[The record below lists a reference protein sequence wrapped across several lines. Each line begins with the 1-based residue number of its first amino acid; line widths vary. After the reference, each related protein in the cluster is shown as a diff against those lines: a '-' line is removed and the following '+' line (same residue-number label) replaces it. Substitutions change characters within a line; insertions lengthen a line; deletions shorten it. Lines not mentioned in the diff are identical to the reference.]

1 MGSFWQS
8 RLIKEALSKSGVIDV
23 KTEDRSPSKPDMDS
37 VERKQ
42 HIGFALFLESHS
54 GESVLGQAV
63 RHFQPS
69 PAFSHVELI
78 MPPDRLTD
86 SAKGTEMFSMFATYI
101 YKKAGFSGS
110 FRNPGDF
117 YIHGPNGGHWR
128 AIPIVFDDAVERL
141 RAECHNHVDTLY
153 PSLAPFVFNYAL
165 SVPPGRSF
173 ASWIKEDRKEPAH
186 CGSLTARIIER
197 AIPETQLPYAP
208 AYYGPS
214 TLYLELTRKC
224 RCEKAFK
231 DLASFEP
238 IKSIPEQEE
247 ERRWEEAGIA
257 GLLGEIPMDE
267 LDTLKYEECIAAAR
281 ALSKD
286 VIISHVSGDATEARA
301 NEKKLAKVLLN
312 WLVVRNGH
320 ASNMHQDTNSDVK
333 RSFVNWGR
341 QSI

>member
-1 MGSFWQS
+1 MSSFWQS
-8 RLIKEALSKSGVIDV
+8 RLIKDALSKSAVINF
-23 KTEDRSPSKPDMDS
+23 KTGNRSSPREDSDP

-54 GESVLGQAV
+54 DETVLGNAV

-78 MPPDRLTD
+78 MPPDKLAD
-86 SAKGTEMFSMFATYI
+86 SAKGTEMYSMFATYI
-101 YKKAGFSGS
+101 GEKAGFSGS
-110 FRNPGDF
+110 FSNPGRF

-128 AIPIVFDDAVERL
+128 AVPIVFDDASERL
-141 RAECHNHVDTLY
+141 RAECRDHVDTLY
-153 PSLAPFVFNYAL
+153 PPLMPFVFNYAL

-173 ASWIKEDRKEPAH
+173 ASYVKEDRYEPAH
-186 CGSLTARIIER
+186 CAALTARIIER
-197 AIPETQLPYAP
+197 AIPEAQLPYAP
-208 AYYGPS
+208 SYYGPS
-214 TLYLELTRKC
+214 SLYLELTRKC

-231 DLASFEP
+231 DLAGFEP

-247 ERRWEEAGIA
+247 ERRWEETGVA

-267 LDTLKYEECIAAAR
+267 LDTLKYEECMGAAQ

-286 VIISHVSGDATEARA
+286 VIVSHVSGDATEIRA

-320 ASNMHQDTNSDVK
+320 ASNIHQDTHLDGKQS
-333 RSFVNWGR
+333 SVNWGR
-341 QSI
+341 RSN